1 VYPIGLTEYIYLALT
16 LVWPYYYASAAQTI
30 VDCEASEHEHT
41 QNLLKGI
48 QMALAWQG
56 SGLDASLRVGRSWF
70 QGYDPMRRWWLSAL
84 CAALPLIVLF
94 VLMAGFRIRAHLA
107 ALVSLVLALLTA
119 TILFHMPA
127 SLAGPAALYGAAYGI
142 FPIFWIVLPVL
153 FIYQLAVKAGRISLL
168 QACLVNITSDSRL
181 QLILIAFLF
190 GAFFEGISG
199 FGTPVAVCGTILI
212 GLGFR
217 PLQAAKLALLANTAP
232 VAFGSLGIPVIALH
246 GVTGLDTLLLTRVM
260 AFLLFPF
267 CIAVPCWLI
276 WAYAGFRKMYEVL
289 PAILVAGV
297 SFATVQL
304 LVGVFHGPWL
314 VDITASVISLGIF
327 VTFLRFWK
335 PSQILDPNLQTLHQ
349 VNDFEVSRNVT
360 SRADVWGASVPWV
373 ILTVFVVLWG
383 IPQFNRWIDAR
394 TTWRTAVPGLDL
406 LVFRT
411 APIVAKP
418 TAETAVFVFNWLSA
432 TGSGIFLSSLLI
444 AASMKLRPRTYLAVL
459 GKTLTSVGLT
469 VLTIAALMAFAFV
482 IRFSGLDATLGLAF
496 ARTGLLYPFFGTLI
510 GWMGTAFTG
519 SDTSSN
525 VLFGSLQ
532 KFTALQLG
540 IPPELMA
547 SANSVGGVMA
557 KMIAPQSLVVA
568 STAVG
573 SYGSEGTILRVL
585 LVHSIALALLM
596 SMAVAI
602 VSRSPSLLR
611 LVL

>member
-1 VYPIGLTEYIYLALT
+1 
-16 LVWPYYYASAAQTI
+16 
-30 VDCEASEHEHT
+30 
-41 QNLLKGI
+41 
-48 QMALAWQG
+48 MALAWHVN
-56 SGLDASLRVGRSWF
+56 GLDASVQAGRNWF
-70 QGYDPMRRWWLSAL
+70 QGYDPMRHWWLSAL

-94 VLMAGFRIRAHLA
+94 VLMAGLRVRAHLA
-107 ALVSLVLALLTA
+107 ALVSLALALGTA
-119 TILFHMPA
+119 MVLFHMPA
-127 SLAGPAALYGAAYGI
+127 RLAAPAALYGAAYGI

-153 FIYQLAVKAGRISLL
+153 FIYQLAVKAGRIGLL

-246 GVTGLDTLLLTRVM
+246 GVTGLDTLVLTRVM

-276 WAYAGFRKMYEVL
+276 WAYAGFRRMCEVL
-289 PAILVAGV
+289 PAILVAGLT
-297 SFATVQL
+297 FATVQL
-304 LVGVFHGPWL
+304 VVAVLHGPWL
-314 VDITASVISLGIF
+314 VDITASVISLGVF
-327 VTFLRFWK
+327 VVFLQHWK
-335 PSQILDPNLQTLHQ
+335 PSSVLDPNLQ
-349 VNDFEVSRNVT
+349 EVTNPVRTRDVT
-360 SRADVWGASVPWV
+360 PRTVVWGAAIPWI
-373 ILTVFVVLWG
+373 ILTMFVVIWG
-383 IPQFNRWIDAR
+383 IPRINGWIDLR
-394 TTWRTAVPGLDL
+394 TTFSMAIPGLHL
-406 LVFRT
+406 MVFRT

-432 TGSGIFLSSLLI
+432 TGSGIFLSSVLI
-444 AASMKLRPRTYLAVL
+444 AASMKLRPRTYLEVL
-459 GKTLTSVGLT
+459 GKTLISVRLT
-469 VLTIAALMAFAFV
+469 MFTIACLMAFAFV

-496 ARTGLLYPFFGTLI
+496 ARTGMLYPFFGTLV

-585 LVHSIALALLM
+585 LVHSVALALLM
-596 SMAVAI
+596 CMAVAI